1 MAAIDKLR
9 NTQAIGQMLSGTHK
23 SQNKTVVGFTPPDQ
37 FIVRQIGE
45 SWEELDM
52 FGQVKCIWEQKD
64 GYRIKHAPN
73 YKAFEQLRIEMR
85 EYPNC
90 FGLDCKTKT
99 KTRLDERFRNIHGMC
114 TDCVAKMET
123 KLKIEGKYEAY
134 EKEKMRGNAESFFKS
149 SDVEIER
156 LAQSIAS
163 GSGVAHSD
171 GSIEKWLGDTGKAD
185 EILQEYQEFKKL
197 ALEKLNG

>member
-9 NTQAIGQMLSGTHK
+9 NTQAVQQMLAGTHK
-23 SQNKTVVGFTPPDQ
+23 SQTKTVVGFTPPDSH
-37 FIVRQIGE
+37 IVRQIGE
-45 SWEELDM
+45 YWEERDM
-52 FGQVKCIWEQKD
+52 YGEVKCIWEQKD

-114 TDCVAKMET
+114 GDCVAKMET
-123 KLKIEGKYEAY
+123 KLKIEGKYEEY
-134 EKEKMRGNAESFFKS
+134 EREKMKANANAFFS
-149 SDVEIER
+149 SADVEIER
-156 LAQSIAS
+156 LTESLAS
-163 GSGVAHSD
+163 GSGVAYAD
-171 GSIEKWLGDTGKAD
+171 GSIEKWLGDTGLANQIA
-185 EILQEYQEFKKL
+185 EEYQQFKKL
-197 ALEKLNG
+197 ALEKINE

>member
-1 MAAIDKLR
+1 MAAIDKLK
-9 NTQAIGQMLSGTHK
+9 NTQAIGQMLNGTHK
-23 SQNKTVVGFTPPDQ
+23 SQTRTVVGFTAPEN

-52 FGQVKCIWEQKD
+52 YGQVKCIWEQKD

-73 YKAFEQLRIEMR
+73 YKAFEELRNEMR

-90 FGLDCKTKT
+90 FGVDCKTKT

-123 KLKIEGKYEAY
+123 KLKIEGKYEEY
-134 EKEKMRGNAESFFKS
+134 ERSKMKNNAQAFFNS
-149 SDVEIER
+149 TDVEMQI
-156 LAQSIAS
+156 LSDSIAQ
-163 GSGVAHSD
+163 GSGIPHAD
-171 GSIEKWLGDTGKAD
+171 GTIEKWLGDTGLA
-185 EILQEYQEFKKL
+185 EQMLSEYQEFKKL
-197 ALEKLNG
+197 ALEALNG

>member
-1 MAAIDKLR
+1 MAAIDKLK

-23 SQNKTVVGFTPPDQ
+23 SQTKTVVGFEAPDQ
-37 FIVRQIGE
+37 YIVRQIGE

-52 FGQVKCIWEQKD
+52 YGQVKCIWEQKD
-64 GYRIKHAPN
+64 GYRIKHPPN

-90 FGLDCKTKT
+90 FGTDCKTKT

-114 TDCVAKMET
+114 ADCVAKMET
-123 KLKIEGKYEAY
+123 KLKITGKYEEY
-134 EKEKMRGNAESFFKS
+134 EREKMKNNAQAFFNS
-149 SDVEIER
+149 ADVEMQR
-156 LAQSIAS
+156 LADSLSS

-171 GSIEKWLGDTGKAD
+171 GTIEQWLGNTGLAE
-185 EILQEYQEFKKL
+185 EIYNEYTQFKQL
-197 ALEKLNG
+197 ALEALNG